1 MDKVWRGLLGR
12 RRDERE
18 STTTDGLEF
27 LRSAK
32 EAPAQIPLQC
42 IPVVRLRSEMS
53 PRLVAQL
60 PQSIMPPFGR
70 GG

>member
-1 MDKVWRGLLGR
+1 VDKVWRGLLGR

-18 STTTDGLEF
+18 STTTGGLEF
-27 LRSAK
+27 PRSAK
-32 EAPAQIPLQC
+32 EAPAQIPLPC
-42 IPVVRLRSEMS
+42 IPVVRLWSEMS